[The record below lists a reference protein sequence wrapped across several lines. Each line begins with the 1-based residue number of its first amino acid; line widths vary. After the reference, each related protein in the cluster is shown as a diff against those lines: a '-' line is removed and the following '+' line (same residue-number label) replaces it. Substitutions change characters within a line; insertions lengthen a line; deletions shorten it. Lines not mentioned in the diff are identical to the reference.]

1 MEKLISKNGIIFDLD
16 GTLWDAINEIMDARN
31 IAMNKNSLQYHF
43 TFEKTKSYMG
53 LTPEE
58 TVPLAFNDVDFDKGL
73 TYFKLALKEE
83 IEYLKDHPGEIYP
96 NEKEILTRLK
106 KKYPLFIVSNSDK
119 GYIENYLNSL
129 NMNEFFIDH
138 LCAGDTKKA
147 KWENILIMKE
157 KYNLDKVIYVGD
169 TLKDYIET
177 KKAGQIFIHASYG
190 FGIIDENVNK
200 ITNLKEL
207 PKLVDE
213 LFNI

>member
-16 GTLWDAINEIMDARN
+16 GTLWDAINEIMDAWN

-96 NEKEILTRLK
+96 NEKEILTILK

-129 NMNEFFIDH
+129 NMNEFFFDH

-177 KKAGQIFIHASYG
+177 KKAGQIFIYASYG
-190 FGIIDENVNK
+190 FGIIDENVNR